1 MLDEGTPSEAEVMVT
16 VTDADVADEITISLE
31 VDAAASIVEIV
42 PASVMIEGGADA
54 MRAAQTFTLRAIAT
68 MSGNT
73 TVTVTVSDGMTTAEE
88 RIEVTVI
95 ENVAPAITGLVD
107 QTIETNTT
115 ETVSF
120 TVTDA
125 NTESGDIVSVS
136 VAETGA
142 EILNIGTVMPDED
155 NSYSVDILG
164 KMGGQTT
171 LTVTAIDSAMNPV
184 VQSVQVTINTAP
196 EIDLSDAEISLLDEG
211 TPSEAE
217 VMVTVTDADV
227 ADEITISLEVDA
239 AAPIVEIVPASVMIE
254 GGADAMRAA
263 QAFTLRA
270 IATMSG
276 NTTVTVTVSD
286 GMTTAE
292 ERIEVTVIENVA
304 PVIASIASID
314 NLQIET
320 QVQVGFTV
328 MDANGDISV
337 SSIVVEV
344 EDSDI
349 ITDIGDVEEISE
361 VENGYRVSITAG
373 ATARNT
379 TLTVTVT
386 DTAGNEDT
394 QEVRVT
400 VVETRVNAAP
410 QITQVM
416 PKSLTLLDAGPR
428 NTGEV
433 KVSVSDDAVGTVGI
447 TMVAEPVNL
456 LTITPPTPPT
466 VALQMR
472 QEWQSSLMPLA

>member
-1 MLDEGTPSEAEVMVT
+1 MPRLLDEGTPSAPVMVT

-31 VDAAASIVEIV
+31 VD
-42 PASVMIEGGADA
+42 
-54 MRAAQTFTLRAIAT
+54 
-68 MSGNT
+68 
-73 TVTVTVSDGMTTAEE
+73 
-88 RIEVTVI
+88 
-95 ENVAPAITGLVD
+95 
-107 QTIETNTT
+107 
-115 ETVSF
+115 
-120 TVTDA
+120 
-125 NTESGDIVSVS
+125 
-136 VAETGA
+136 
-142 EILNIGTVMPDED
+142 
-155 NSYSVDILG
+155 
-164 KMGGQTT
+164 
-171 LTVTAIDSAMNPV
+171 
-184 VQSVQVTINTAP
+184 
-196 EIDLSDAEISLLDEG
+196 
-211 TPSEAE
+211 
-217 VMVTVTDADV
+217 
-227 ADEITISLEVDA
+227 

-466 VALQMR
+466 VALQASRVAIESDAFSIVAADIEVRTTVMVTITATDSELGEATTTIEVVIEPNVAPGIAMVAE
-472 QEWQSSLMPLA
+472 QIVPLSGMKTVEFTVTDANGNIDANGIMVEETAGDTDIITISAVQSVEGEANTYSVEITGNTAGMTTMTIRAMDDAGEPAESREVRVRVNTAPSIDLSDAEISLLDEGTPSTAPVMVTVTDADVADEITISLEVDAAAPIVEIVL